1 MGCTGGVAIA
11 TGARPAPP
19 PPDADGTVHS
29 DCDEEDGDELLG
41 KKRRLQKKNVKW
53 NRHLIF

>member
-1 MGCTGGVAIA
+1 MGGVAIA

-53 NRHLIF
+53 DQHLIF